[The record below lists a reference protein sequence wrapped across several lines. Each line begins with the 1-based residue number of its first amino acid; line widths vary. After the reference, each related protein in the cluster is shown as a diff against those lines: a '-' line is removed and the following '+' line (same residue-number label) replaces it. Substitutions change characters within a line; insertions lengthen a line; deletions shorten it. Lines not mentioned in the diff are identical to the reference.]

1 MPREDTLKFAM
12 PSALVSAALAGV
24 FVAGPAE
31 AGATQFTAP
40 YATSFSTCSG
50 STVYLTG
57 LVHYKESAP
66 ESDYEYN
73 YRLSGT
79 DTITGAAYRFDAN
92 VIGMFTSSPDGT
104 AVEETFLRQVRLTG
118 LAGAESLVATA
129 VVHVTQVD
137 GTVTADISRI
147 SVRC

>member
-1 MPREDTLKFAM
+1 MKFGMPAAIVAV
-12 PSALVSAALAGV
+12 ALGSWVG
-24 FVAGPAE
+24 AGPAE

-50 STVYLTG
+50 SSVYLTG

-66 ESDYEYN
+66 ESNYEYN
-73 YRLSGT
+73 YRLSGA
-79 DTITGAAYRFDAN
+79 DSVTGAEYRFNAT
-92 VIGMFTSSPDGT
+92 VIGMFAGAPDGT
-104 AVEETFLRQVRLTG
+104 TAEQTFLRQVRLIG
-118 LAGAESLVATA
+118 LAGAESLVATV

-137 GTVTADISRI
+137 GTITADISRI